1 MNAPLAK
8 SSISPLFRKLW
19 CSYFVCVNLGPVW
32 YYSNQILARLGSNP
46 DHNVQFKIIGG
57 GVTASFASFA
67 GAFLEKDPGRGKKG
81 SVFSAK
87 KAKKAKVA
95 KVAKKAKVA
104 IAFLTF
110 DFALLD

>member
-1 MNAPLAK
+1 MQN
-8 SSISPLFRKLW
+8 
-19 CSYFVCVNLGPVW
+19 YQN
-32 YYSNQILARLGSNP
+32 
-46 DHNVQFKIIGG
+46 GG

-87 KAKKAKVA
+87 KAK
-95 KVAKKAKVA
+95 VAKKAKKA

-110 DFALLD
+110 GFALLD

>member
-1 MNAPLAK
+1 M
-8 SSISPLFRKLW
+8 SIF
-19 CSYFVCVNLGPVW
+19 
-32 YYSNQILARLGSNP
+32 QI
-46 DHNVQFKIIGG
+46 KGG

-87 KAKKAKVA
+87 KAKTAKKA
-95 KVAKKAKVA
+95 KVAKKA

-110 DFALLD
+110 GFVLLD